1 MGSKGSVFYNTYVCQ
16 TQQTT
21 PWNMEAWP
29 EERLIENLPK
39 FLILTIIITKNQEK
53 SVLRIT
59 DTVFKSSK
67 TISLRPLM
75 QAFLNG
81 VHPTLFFAS
90 KSIFGGVMKWDF
102 SEIFKQC
109 VAAEIITLFLLR
121 NRFSIIWNITNYG
134 CQAEAREMNY
144 EPDFYAYTV
153 NGDFQSSAAQ
163 RYIHTFNLIRE

>member
-1 MGSKGSVFYNTYVCQ
+1 
-16 TQQTT
+16 
-21 PWNMEAWP
+21 MEFIQ
-29 EERLIENLPK
+29 RC
-39 FLILTIIITKNQEK
+39 FSHQNQYLEK
-53 SVLRIT
+53 LKR
-59 DTVFKSSK
+59 
-67 TISLRPLM
+67 
-75 QAFLNG
+75 
-81 VHPTLFFAS
+81 
-90 KSIFGGVMKWDF
+90 VMKWDF

-121 NRFSIIWNITNYG
+121 NSFSIIWNITNYG

>member
-53 SVLRIT
+53 SDLRIT
-59 DTVFKSSK
+59 DKVLKSSK
-67 TISLRPLM
+67 TISLSPLI

-90 KSIFGGVMKWDF
+90 KSIFGEVKKSYEMR
-102 SEIFKQC
+102 
-109 VAAEIITLFLLR
+109 LF
-121 NRFSIIWNITNYG
+121 
-134 CQAEAREMNY
+134 
-144 EPDFYAYTV
+144 
-153 NGDFQSSAAQ
+153 GDFQTVCSCGNHYSISSS
-163 RYIHTFNLIRE
+163 E